1 MDHKEMK
8 SGLDTF
14 GSQQGTRDQDLQV
27 PLKNGNILAGFITI
41 SFSTTLLQGITNYKG
56 TNEQSMML
64 QNAFKNSEQSVVHAT
79 TDTACQ
85 SRLEIMK

>member
-14 GSQQGTRDQDLQV
+14 GPQQGTRDQDLQV
-27 PLKNGNILAGFITI
+27 PLKNGNILA
-41 SFSTTLLQGITNYKG
+41 SFTKTLLQGITNYKG
-56 TNEQSMML
+56 TNEQCMML
-64 QNAFKNSEQSVVHAT
+64 QNASKNSEQSVVHAT